1 MVQSAHKPK
10 RPAVLGSVLQGV
22 IGLVVSPDRLVQL
35 IERNCLLIRR
45 IALQWLRFC
54 TDFLK
59 E

>member
-35 IERNCLLIRR
+35 VEGNCLLIRR
-45 IALQWLRFC
+45 IALQRLRFC
-54 TDFLK
+54 TAK
-59 E
+59 